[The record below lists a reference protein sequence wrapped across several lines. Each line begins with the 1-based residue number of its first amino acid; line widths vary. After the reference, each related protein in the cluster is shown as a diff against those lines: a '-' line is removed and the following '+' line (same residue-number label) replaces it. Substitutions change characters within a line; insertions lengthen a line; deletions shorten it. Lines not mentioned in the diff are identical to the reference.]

1 MVRPSVQP
9 GQSGNFRVE
18 LKTRSFTAKATMAGY
33 YNVICRRALMFK
45 RLVVLRGTVPCLL
58 DKRHKN
64 ARQRAIRLEQYCFT
78 AMKLI
83 HAVHTRRPDD
93 KTREFATCLR
103 WRLKRDLPVKEVLQ
117 IVTGC

>member
-1 MVRPSVQP
+1 
-9 GQSGNFRVE
+9 
-18 LKTRSFTAKATMAGY
+18 
-33 YNVICRRALMFK
+33 
-45 RLVVLRGTVPCLL
+45 
-58 DKRHKN
+58 
-64 ARQRAIRLEQYCFT
+64 
-78 AMKLI
+78 MKLI